1 MKNPISVFQFLP
13 ATVLLLCAGCYSGTP
28 DRVNPP
34 DVDPGGAAKK
44 AMDQYDTNNDG
55 QLSAEELVACPAI
68 LKDLEFFDAN
78 SDGNVS
84 DDEIKARIQSWHDS
98 RTGIMSFSCTVN
110 LGGNPL
116 VGAVVK
122 FVPESFLGDA
132 VIVASGTT
140 EVGGMAIISIA
151 DEDAPENLKGIPGL
165 TPGIYRVEITHPTTN
180 IPAKYN
186 TETTLGQEVSQD
198 NPSLQ
203 TGVEFN
209 LSAR

>member
-13 ATVLLLCAGCYSGTP
+13 ATVLLFCAGCYSGTP

-34 DVDPGGAAKK
+34 DVDPSGAAKK

-98 RTGIMSFSCTVN
+98 RTGIMSTDGR
-110 LGGNPL
+110 GG
-116 VGAVVK
+116 GCA
-122 FVPESFLGDA
+122 
-132 VIVASGTT
+132 
-140 EVGGMAIISIA
+140 
-151 DEDAPENLKGIPGL
+151 
-165 TPGIYRVEITHPTTN
+165 PTT
-180 IPAKYN
+180 
-186 TETTLGQEVSQD
+186 D
-198 NPSLQ
+198 NKDVCFVTVRPQVVFSYRW
-203 TGVEFN
+203 T
-209 LSAR
+209 